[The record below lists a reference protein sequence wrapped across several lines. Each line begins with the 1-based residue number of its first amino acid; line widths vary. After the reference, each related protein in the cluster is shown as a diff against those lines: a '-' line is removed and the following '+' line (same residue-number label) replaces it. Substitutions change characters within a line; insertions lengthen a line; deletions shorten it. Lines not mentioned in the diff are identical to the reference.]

1 MKTKRKK
8 RRVPLEIIAV
18 RRGNRL
24 AERELKGD
32 GFHSRTRVERS
43 KKVYSRKAKHKKETE
58 E

>member
-32 GFHSRTRVERS
+32 GFHSRTRS
-43 KKVYSRKAKHKKETE
+43 KKVYSRKAKHTKETE